1 MPYIIWQTI
10 LIAAFNQKGKFVVLV
25 YQTRGMNFDFW
36 HIDEPS
42 VIRVLCRNQLEQASA
57 TASGPKIQT
66 TLRPHSYFELPTTTR
81 DIL

>member
-1 MPYIIWQTI
+1 
-10 LIAAFNQKGKFVVLV
+10 
-25 YQTRGMNFDFW
+25 MNFDFW